1 MARPVWSL
9 EIVEAGAINSSIFV
23 RSATDRPL
31 TSEQATEARLRLD
44 EALLG
49 TDHSEWLEGVY
60 PWNVHDGLRIWWRS
74 ISGLRSETRAL
85 ISRLNRTGT

>member
-9 EIVEAGAINSSIFV
+9 EVSEAGAINSSLYV

-31 TSEQATEARLRLD
+31 TSEQAAEARLRLD
-44 EALLG
+44 EALSG
-49 TDHSEWLEGVY
+49 DHSEWLEGVF
-60 PWNVHDGLRIWWRS
+60 PWVVDDGLRIWWRS